1 MNIGEVSKQL
11 KLTKKAINLYEQKG
25 LIAPNKD
32 ESGYRIYSNHEIV
45 ALQQIKLLRSLDFS
59 ISEINELLLKGN
71 YQLFDQKLDDLKIKE
86 YDLQKK
92 IQYLDL
98 IKKDFID
105 YTISEKINNY
115 QELLKNETKEEINDK
130 NLYVDFERIFL
141 NILLIANVLTFSL
154 MDMSWIA
161 NWILIFPLLPIWI
174 ACYVLLKYPQSR
186 KYFYKLYQKIKG
198 E

>member
-92 IQYLDL
+92 
-98 IKKDFID
+98 FN
-105 YTISEKINNY
+105 T
-115 QELLKNETKEEINDK
+115 
-130 NLYVDFERIFL
+130 
-141 NILLIANVLTFSL
+141 
-154 MDMSWIA
+154 
-161 NWILIFPLLPIWI
+161 
-174 ACYVLLKYPQSR
+174 
-186 KYFYKLYQKIKG
+186 
-198 E
+198 